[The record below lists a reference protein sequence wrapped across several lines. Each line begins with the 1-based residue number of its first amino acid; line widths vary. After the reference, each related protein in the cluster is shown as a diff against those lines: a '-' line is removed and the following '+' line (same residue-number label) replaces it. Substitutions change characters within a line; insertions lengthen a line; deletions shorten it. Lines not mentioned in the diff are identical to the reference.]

1 MDLQSIPCSFLSKQA
16 KAPGSPSSAAA
27 STSPLQSVSMA
38 HSSISPTPAPT
49 DAPEVQTPNRV
60 NSNGHLVLPKA
71 AQLVQEAELNVDAF
85 LSLPCNSWGE
95 TAQEAAGVADK
106 DFSALSR
113 CLGTPPGKGQ
123 QWEASTGGR
132 CEVFP
137 LGHMHTQAHHQDI
150 ATSTME
156 GRALP
161 QERGWFSPAVP
172 ETIPA
177 PPRSFSILGDSV
189 LR

>member
-1 MDLQSIPCSFLSKQA
+1 
-16 KAPGSPSSAAA
+16 
-27 STSPLQSVSMA
+27 MA
-38 HSSISPTPAPT
+38 HSSPSQLLHPQIP
-49 DAPEVQTPNRV
+49 PEVWTPNRV
-60 NSNGHLVLPKA
+60 NSNGHRVLPKA
-71 AQLVQEAELNVDAF
+71 AQLVQEAELNADAF

-95 TAQEAAGVADK
+95 TGQAAAVVADK

-137 LGHMHTQAHHQDI
+137 LGHRYTPAHHQDT
-150 ATSTME
+150 AMSTME

-161 QERGWFSPAVP
+161 QEMGWFSPAVP
-172 ETIPA
+172 KTIPA
-177 PPRSFSILGDSV
+177 LLAPSQY
-189 LR
+189 